1 MASQRNHHA
10 EKNHL
15 PKIIQRLDQRI
26 SPNWTNFDASWD
38 PKTTT
43 KQQRTDWIANR
54 IKAYVDRDLKGR
66 DLYIM
71 FREDFEDW
79 NLHAFNESD
88 LEVRHEP
95 SWIPRAANVN
105 PRPWAAPVATT
116 AIPGRKIYSRDDAER
131 IVRQAVK
138 YYYASKTVL
147 PETRKLEDAE
157 ATYPGRLG
165 QQDYGCRILVAPED
179 LQWQR
184 KTLLAPYEQPPPT
197 LPMRPKAPTPPDFQK
212 QSQVVT
218 QHQPLPA
225 KHGQRQSP
233 PTLETKTRPTIH
245 KDLADL
251 PKAKSPVHS
260 THNGEISD
268 KQLTR

>member
-1 MASQRNHHA
+1 MASPRNHHA

-15 PKIIQRLDQRI
+15 PKMIQRLHHRI
-26 SPNWTNFDASWD
+26 SPDWTNFDAPWD

-43 KQQRTDWIANR
+43 KQQRTDWMANR
-54 IKAYVDRDLKGR
+54 LEAYVDRNLRGR
-66 DLYIM
+66 DLYIA

-88 LEVRHEP
+88 LEVQRELRNFLQQRGINLSDKSFTSITVIAKILWRLISDGHPDFEADEP

-147 PETRKLEDAE
+147 PETPKLEDAE
-157 ATYPGRLG
+157 ATSPGRLW

-179 LQWQR
+179 LQRQR

-197 LPMRPKAPTPPDFQK
+197 SR
-212 QSQVVT
+212 
-218 QHQPLPA
+218 
-225 KHGQRQSP
+225 
-233 PTLETKTRPTIH
+233 
-245 KDLADL
+245 
-251 PKAKSPVHS
+251 
-260 THNGEISD
+260 
-268 KQLTR
+268 